1 VTGRVD
7 PDCYLAPP
15 RSWFHTGMLRFP
27 ILLFASVLLLAAD
40 PVKAQAEVRLFDF
53 GSADAPTERLPSR
66 FGALAARADVYGGPS
81 YIGVEWRTGVGFD
94 AEATAGR
101 FSLGLGGRLHV
112 GADGLYDPDTDEP
125 YDALR
130 LVRYARIDPTPR
142 LPVYARIGP
151 LSNVTLGEGHL
162 VHQLQTTTAWD
173 ERTVGAEAAVQL
185 PWVRLVGFA
194 DDVRLGGLVGGRVT
208 VAPFPASLRPRLR
221 SLLIGASAVTDLG
234 LPAEQ
239 ATTALSVDAR
249 FALLQLGDFALSPF
263 ASYAQFFEYG
273 QSVGAGVEFASREL
287 IGLGR
292 VGATLG
298 LFQSGEQFIPGYFN
312 AFYALD
318 NPEAR
323 IWEAD
328 AYYRARGTDRTV
340 GTPLA
345 DAASSF
351 SVYFRLRAL
360 VFEAFEFSTF
370 VRRAYSDDPLSEAGL
385 RLVLSPNNGDP
396 FRFIF
401 EVQRQGRTSF
411 GSLFSEFRDQNSL
424 IFHLDYALAGPLRLF
439 IRSRYGYT
447 RVDDGPDGTARFLV
461 ERRFEPFVGV
471 RVVR

>member
-1 VTGRVD
+1 
-7 PDCYLAPP
+7 
-15 RSWFHTGMLRFP
+15 MLRLSALFLAA
-27 ILLFASVLLLAAD
+27 LLFAAPAS
-40 PVKAQAEVRLFDF
+40 AQPEVRLFDF
-53 GSADAPTERLPSR
+53 GSADAPTETLPSR
-66 FGALAARADVYGGPS
+66 FGTLAARADVYGGPS
-81 YIGVEWRTGVGFD
+81 YIGVEWRSGVGFD
-94 AEATAGR
+94 AEATAGP
-101 FSLGLGGRLHV
+101 FSLGIGGRFRV
-112 GADGLYDPDTDEP
+112 GADGLYDPDTDET
-125 YDALR
+125 YDVLR
-130 LVRYARIDPTPR
+130 LVRYARLDPTPR
-142 LPVYARIGP
+142 LPVYARVGP
-151 LSNVTLGEGHL
+151 LANVTLGPGHL
-162 VHQLQTTTAWD
+162 VHQFQTTTAWD

-185 PWVRLVGFA
+185 PWVRLLAFA
-194 DDVRLGGLVGGRVT
+194 DDVRLGGLAGGRVALT
-208 VAPFPASLRPRLR
+208 PFAGSQGPRLR
-221 SLLIGASAVTDLG
+221 SLLVGASAVTDLG

-239 ATTALSVDAR
+239 ATTAFSVDAR

-263 ASYAQFFEYG
+263 ASYAQFLEYG
-273 QSVGAGVEFASREL
+273 QGVGAGVEFASRDL

-292 VGATLG
+292 LGATLG
-298 LFQSGEQFIPGYFN
+298 LFQSGEQFIPGYFD
-312 AFYALD
+312 AFYSID

-328 AYYRARGTDRTV
+328 AYYRARDTDETV

-385 RLVLSPNNGDP
+385 RLVVSPNHGDP

-411 GSLFSEFRDQNSL
+411 FSLFDEFRDQNHL
-424 IFHLDYALAGPLRLF
+424 VFHLDYALSGPVRLF